1 MLSLSFYPTEALK
14 SLRSLRLINHPAG
27 VRICAN
33 EQNCIQYDRRKSRN
47 RIIHGS
53 DFSHMFDLLLNLS
66 SWDMLIINSC
76 SLDFYG
82 ISAKCNFLG
91 KNGVIEAKIVEIVIY
106 GKIVLKYIAAC
117 YADLG
122 RILFTSFMF
131 STFPRFVLPCPM
143 SHLQKSESHAVL
155 GREIWFALKS
165 TSYIIQVIQ
174 GRRKVL
180 RPCSVK
186 LNISY
191 ILFQN

>member
-53 DFSHMFDLLLNLS
+53 DFSHVFDLLLNLS

-82 ISAKCNFLG
+82 FSAKCNFLG

-106 GKIVLKYIAAC
+106 GKIVLKYIAA
-117 YADLG
+117 YSADLG
-122 RILFTSFMF
+122 RILFTS
-131 STFPRFVLPCPM
+131 SFPISAICFTLSNV
-143 SHLQKSESHAVL
+143 S
-155 GREIWFALKS
+155 FAK
-165 TSYIIQVIQ
+165 
-174 GRRKVL
+174 RRKL
-180 RPCSVK
+180 RSFGHRDIFCIKSK
-186 LNISY
+186 RI
-191 ILFQN
+191 

>member
-1 MLSLSFYPTEALK
+1 
-14 SLRSLRLINHPAG
+14 
-27 VRICAN
+27 
-33 EQNCIQYDRRKSRN
+33 
-47 RIIHGS
+47 
-53 DFSHMFDLLLNLS
+53 
-66 SWDMLIINSC
+66 MLIINSC

-82 ISAKCNFLG
+82 FGAKCNFLG

-155 GREIWFALKS
+155 GRDMILSQSVYSTRPQENSAALCC
-165 TSYIIQVIQ
+165 I
-174 GRRKVL
+174 VL
-180 RPCSVK
+180 HLCYTVHQFLSIASSGLIVQIRS
-186 LNISY
+186 
-191 ILFQN
+191 

>member
-1 MLSLSFYPTEALK
+1 MLHIRTVLCHPQKWLLCSGAILRSLLMLSLSFYPTEALK

-27 VRICAN
+27 VRVCAN

-76 SLDFYG
+76 SLDFYSF
-82 ISAKCNFLG
+82 SAKCNFLG
-91 KNGVIEAKIVEIVIY
+91 KNGIIEAKIVEIVIY

-122 RILFTSFMF
+122 RI
-131 STFPRFVLPCPM
+131 
-143 SHLQKSESHAVL
+143 
-155 GREIWFALKS
+155 
-165 TSYIIQVIQ
+165 
-174 GRRKVL
+174 
-180 RPCSVK
+180 
-186 LNISY
+186 
-191 ILFQN
+191 

>member
-82 ISAKCNFLG
+82 FSAKCNFLG

-106 GKIVLKYIAAC
+106 GKIVLKYIAA
-117 YADLG
+117 YSADLG
-122 RILFTSFMF
+122 RIKFAFSYALANCAICFTLYNVSFAKKRK
-131 STFPRFVLPCPM
+131 PRSFG
-143 SHLQKSESHAVL
+143 QRYDFKSK
-155 GREIWFALKS
+155 RI
-165 TSYIIQVIQ
+165 
-174 GRRKVL
+174 
-180 RPCSVK
+180 
-186 LNISY
+186 
-191 ILFQN
+191 